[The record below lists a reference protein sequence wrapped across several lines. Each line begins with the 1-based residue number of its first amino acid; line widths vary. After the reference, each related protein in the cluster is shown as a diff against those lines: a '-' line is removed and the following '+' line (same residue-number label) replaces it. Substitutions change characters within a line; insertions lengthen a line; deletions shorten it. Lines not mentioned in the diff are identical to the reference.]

1 MRDRRANGRE
11 WTEDARHSAGLAW
24 RAVLIDRESLGELL
38 GLSDQALDL
47 ISVRHSSRA
56 KRLIFKSSVRGG
68 FELVLPRRYDDDWVL
83 EAVAKRKSMVRRRLS
98 EIKADRSRLLPQWVT
113 LPAVCE
119 SWSVS
124 YEMSENA
131 SPSVRETPRDTLE
144 VAADG
149 RDVFSAALALQGWLQ
164 VKAVAALPALLKE
177 TANTLGLSYKRVT
190 VRRQKT
196 RWGSCSAK
204 RNINLN
210 RNLLFMPSHI
220 LDYVLHHELVHL
232 RVLDHSFGFWDELE
246 NVLPGATSC
255 RTELRALEDS
265 AVPVWANV

>member
-1 MRDRRANGRE
+1 MAGNGPRMLG
-11 WTEDARHSAGLAW
+11 TAQAW

-56 KRLIFKSSVRGG
+56 RRLIFKSSVRGG

-131 SPSVRETPRDTLE
+131 SPSVRETARDTLRGFRFVHSGHYCPLFPL
-144 VAADG
+144 VA
-149 RDVFSAALALQGWLQ
+149 SAT
-164 VKAVAALPALLKE
+164 LL
-177 TANTLGLSYKRVT
+177 
-190 VRRQKT
+190 
-196 RWGSCSAK
+196 
-204 RNINLN
+204 
-210 RNLLFMPSHI
+210 
-220 LDYVLHHELVHL
+220 
-232 RVLDHSFGFWDELE
+232 
-246 NVLPGATSC
+246 
-255 RTELRALEDS
+255 
-265 AVPVWANV
+265 